1 MAGAE
6 VGRGLRSGVITATA
20 EDGGQTGTRFR
31 AGNFSMDCAK
41 SFQITV
47 LSFKKKR
54 RRRSMKKKGK
64 EIKMLSKAACA
75 FGTGRVE
82 IIFLM
87 V

>member
-64 EIKMLSKAACA
+64 RNKD
-75 FGTGRVE
+75 VE
-82 IIFLM
+82 QSSLCIWYRKS
-87 V
+87 